1 MPVNCAS
8 IPRHITTQSR
18 GFIMRN
24 ILPVTTLGL
33 CLLSGIIMAADQELR
48 PVTHE
53 DDWLAKYLQ
62 EQ

>member
-1 MPVNCAS
+1 
-8 IPRHITTQSR
+8 
-18 GFIMRN
+18 MRN